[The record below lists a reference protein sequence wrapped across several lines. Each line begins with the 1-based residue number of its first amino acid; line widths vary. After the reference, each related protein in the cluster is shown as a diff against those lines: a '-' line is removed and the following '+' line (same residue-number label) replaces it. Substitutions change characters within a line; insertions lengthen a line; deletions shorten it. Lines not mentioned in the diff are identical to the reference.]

1 MAYACN
7 SIWHMLT
14 IPSDH
19 CLARLAYWQALGQW
33 ETLSKNNRVDSTWGT
48 WMIFLGVWW
57 LPGNQYFKSMP
68 PLFHF
73 TFHNS
78 PLDWMALVPP
88 FPQTEARD
96 GEVNTAS
103 ISCCSE
109 LAQIHVSAQLSECLQ
124 KTRKLALLGLA
135 DIPLQWNFLCC
146 RTYSQRHA
154 VCRFCFYSLSF
165 PWTGLD
171 WATVRNGAWKCCQRH
186 QLQSRHPEWF
196 TVWEKK
202 MPTVACE
209 RVQCQRLW
217 IMLAT
222 WWDIFLVPWQR
233 S

>member
-1 MAYACN
+1 
-7 SIWHMLT
+7 
-14 IPSDH
+14 
-19 CLARLAYWQALGQW
+19 
-33 ETLSKNNRVDSTWGT
+33 
-48 WMIFLGVWW
+48 
-57 LPGNQYFKSMP
+57 
-68 PLFHF
+68 
-73 TFHNS
+73 
-78 PLDWMALVPP
+78 MALEPP

-109 LAQIHVSAQLSECLQ
+109 LAEIHVSAQLSECLQ

-135 DIPLQWNFLCC
+135 DIPLEWNFLCC

-154 VCRFCFYSLSF
+154 VCRFCFYSVSF

-171 WATVRNGAWKCCQRH
+171 WATVRNGAWRCCQRH

-202 MPTVACE
+202 MPTMACE

-222 WWDIFLVPWQR
+222 WWDKFLVSWQR